1 MIPKFEEAFRTLKVT
16 ALAGGVGGAKLLVGL
31 DKVLQAG
38 HLTAIVNTGDD
49 FSHFRLHISPDL
61 DSVCY
66 ALAGLADPI
75 HGWGRKDESWQVLEE
90 LRGIGAP
97 DWFALGDRDLA
108 WHLERRRLLDEGKTL
123 TEVTAL
129 FCEIF
134 GIKTRVLPMSD
145 EPAPTLIKTKEGEWL
160 GFQDYFVR
168 LKCQPEIAEIALLG
182 NSKISAG
189 EWVIQ
194 ALQEADLIILTPSNP
209 WVSIDPILALGGVRD
224 ILHEKVVVAVSPIIQ
239 GSALKGPAARM
250 FQDLGIQPS
259 SEAVRQHYEGI
270 LNGFIFDDLDLQ
282 NPENWQPSAIITES
296 YQTIMKDEKDK
307 IALAEAVISLGTR
320 ILQGR

>member
-1 MIPKFEEAFRTLKVT
+1 MIPKFEAAFKNLKVT

-31 DKVLQAG
+31 DKVLHPG
-38 HLTAIVNTGDD
+38 RLTAIVNTGDD
-49 FSHFRLHISPDL
+49 FTHFGLHISPDL

-66 ALAGLADPI
+66 ALAGLANPV

-90 LRGIGAP
+90 LRRIGAP

-108 WHLERRRLLDEGKTL
+108 WHLERQRLLNEEKTL
-123 TEVTAL
+123 AEITAH

-134 GIKTRVLPMSD
+134 GIHSYVLPMCD

-182 NSKISAG
+182 NRAIAG
-189 EWVIQ
+189 SELVIQ
-194 ALQEADLIILTPSNP
+194 ALQEADLIVIAPSNP
-209 WVSIDPILALGGVRD
+209 WVSIDPILSLGGVRD
-224 ILHEKVVVAVSPIIQ
+224 VLQQKLVVAVSPIIQ
-239 GSALKGPAARM
+239 GSALKGPAAKM
-250 FQDLGIQPS
+250 FNDLGIKPS
-259 SEAVRQHYEGI
+259 AQAVQQHYEGI
-270 LNGFIFDDLDLQ
+270 LDGFIFDNLDLQ
-282 NPENWQPSAIITES
+282 DAENWQASAIIMEPF
-296 YQTIMKDEKDK
+296 QTIMKDDTDK
-307 IALAEAVISLGTR
+307 IALAKAVISLGAR